1 MSILLKTT
9 YRFKAVHI
17 KILMVFFT
25 EMKEKILKLTWNHKD
40 PHTVKAILRKDK
52 VGGITLPNFKIY
64 YKFIVINTVWY
75 WC

>member
-1 MSILLKTT
+1 MSILLKT
-9 YRFKAVHI
+9 VHI

-25 EMKEKILKLTWNHKD
+25 EMKGKILKLTWNHKD
-40 PHTVKAILRKDK
+40 PHTVKTILRTDK

>member
-1 MSILLKTT
+1 MSILLKT
-9 YRFKAVHI
+9 VHI

-25 EMKEKILKLTWNHKD
+25 EMKGKILKLTWNHKD
-40 PHTVKAILRKDK
+40 PHTVKAILRTDK
-52 VGGITLPNFKIY
+52 VRGITLPNFKIY